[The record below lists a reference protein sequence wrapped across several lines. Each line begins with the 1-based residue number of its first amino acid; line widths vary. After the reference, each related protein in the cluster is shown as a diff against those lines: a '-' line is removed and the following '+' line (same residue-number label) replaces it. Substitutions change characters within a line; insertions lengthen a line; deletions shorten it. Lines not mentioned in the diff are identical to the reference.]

1 LGFSGDAPKHSYRI
15 RAKLIFLTRQS
26 FSVWDFYEYWRSYRY
41 EKRWR
46 NFPLPTPDKRRHDSS
61 HVSIVVPT
69 VDTEPGFATCLCGF
83 LKNKPREVIII
94 TMEKDVERIQKL
106 VNSPSIKATRGEA
119 DLKILSIQHANK
131 RDQLVLGI
139 NLSSGD
145 LIALVD
151 DDAYWESDTVL
162 DHLLAPFQHQDIGLV
177 GGPVR

>member
-1 LGFSGDAPKHSYRI
+1 
-15 RAKLIFLTRQS
+15 
-26 FSVWDFYEYWRSYRY
+26 
-41 EKRWR
+41 
-46 NFPLPTPDKRRHDSS
+46 
-61 HVSIVVPT
+61 
-69 VDTEPGFATCLCGF
+69 
-83 LKNKPREVIII
+83 
-94 TMEKDVERIQKL
+94 MERIQKL
-106 VNSPSIKATRGEA
+106 VNSPSIKATRREA